1 MSCLVIGL
9 LSLVT
14 AGQVATNLAEIRQL
28 ARAAKPGTTI
38 AIAPGEYNGGLWL
51 EDIHGAKGKPITI
64 CAKDPKNP
72 PRLIGGSGVHLSKVS
87 HLVLKDIEIA
97 RVSANGLNVDD
108 GGNLTTPAHHVRL
121 ENITVTDTP
130 KGNNDGI
137 KLSGLNDF
145 QVVNCTVE
153 RWGGSAVDM
162 VGCHDG
168 LIEGC
173 LFRSGG
179 DTGVQMK
186 GGTGRIAIRKSAFA
200 YAGQRG
206 VNLGGSTGLQFFR
219 PPLSAIP
226 SGSRAEAS
234 DLLVEGCT
242 FAGGVAAVAF
252 VGVDRALVRK
262 NLIYNPERWAI
273 RILQETREPGF
284 VKCRNGVFAENV
296 VVFEN
301 SWASGGVNV
310 GDQTDPGTFQFD
322 RNYWFCSDDVK
333 KSKPFLPTAEKGG
346 VYGVD
351 PMVTIDGEGR
361 LNFAPDSPLR
371 KLGFDFGSPGHR

>member
-9 LSLVT
+9 LNLAT
-14 AGQVATNLAEIRQL
+14 MGQVATNLAEIRQL

-38 AIAPGEYNGGLWL
+38 AIAPGEYRGGLWI
-51 EDIHGAKGKPITI
+51 EDLHGSDGKPITL
-64 CAKDPKNP
+64 CAADPENP
-72 PRLIGGSGVHLSKVS
+72 PRFVGGSGVHFSKVS
-87 HLVLKDIEIA
+87 HLIIKDLVISN
-97 RVSANGLNVDD
+97 VMANGLNVDD
-108 GGNLTTPAHHVRL
+108 GGALTTPSSHVRI
-121 ENITVTDTP
+121 ENVTVTDTP

-137 KLSGLNDF
+137 KLSGLQHF
-145 QVVNCTVE
+145 QVLNCTVKN
-153 RWGGSAVDM
+153 WGGSAVDM

-186 GGTGRIAIRKSAFA
+186 GGTGRIAIRKSTFA

-219 PPLSAIP
+219 PPLSTIP

-242 FAGGVAAVAF
+242 FVGGVAAVAF

-262 NLIYNPERWAI
+262 NLIYNPQRWAI
-273 RILQETREPGF
+273 RILQETREAGF

-296 VVFEN
+296 VVFE
-301 SWASGGVNV
+301 SAWASGGVNV
-310 GDQTDPGTFQFD
+310 GDQTAAGTFQFD
-322 RNYWFCSDDVK
+322 RNFWFCSDNVK
-333 KSKPFLPTAEKGG
+333 KSKPLLPTAEKGG

-361 LNFAPDSPLR
+361 LNLAPDSPLR
-371 KLGFDFGSPGHR
+371 KLGLDFGSPGNR